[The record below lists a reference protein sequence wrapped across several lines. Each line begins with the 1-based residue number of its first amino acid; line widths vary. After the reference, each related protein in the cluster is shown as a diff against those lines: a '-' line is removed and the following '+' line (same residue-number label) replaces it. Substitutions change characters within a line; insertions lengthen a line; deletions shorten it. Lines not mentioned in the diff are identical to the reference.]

1 MRNKPQEPQL
11 PIFDLCVK
19 IVSDFEGTKYSTVT
33 GNFDNQGI
41 SCGVLQWNLGQ
52 GTLQS
57 YILNHVD
64 LMAYDYFPLPINKLT
79 ALPIHTAV
87 GWAKD
92 NMMDAFGSLTPK
104 WRSAWEKF
112 MSEPAIINQQKR
124 AIDKYFHQAKRIC
137 GALGF
142 SHNHRRAMA
151 FSFDVAVQ
159 NWSLNVELP
168 STSIG
173 HAENLITLYGADNAA
188 HWVMQQM
195 DEEKAALIIA
205 AHYKAMKC
213 NIKWRNDVFIRK
225 ATIAMGI
232 GIVHGKLYKFNK
244 LF

>member
-1 MRNKPQEPQL
+1 MSNSQHMPT
-11 PIFDLCVK
+11 IYDLCVQ
-19 IVSDFEGTKYSTVT
+19 ITSAFEGTTWSTVT
-33 GNFDNQGI
+33 NNFDGQGL
-41 SCGVLQWNLGQ
+41 SLGLLQYNIGQ
-52 GTLQS
+52 GTAQD

-64 LMAYDYFPLPINKLT
+64 LMMYDYFPVPINHLQKMEPSDAVKWCKDIMHDHLGQLKPEWKT
-79 ALPIHTAV
+79 AFERFL
-87 GWAKD
+87 
-92 NMMDAFGSLTPK
+92 
-104 WRSAWEKF
+104 
-112 MSEPAIINQQKR
+112 SEPSVINVQKR
-124 AIDKYFHQAKRIC
+124 AVDKYYHQAKKIC

-142 SHNHRRAMA
+142 PHDNRRAMA
-151 FSFDVAVQ
+151 FSFDLAVQ

-195 DEEKAALIIA
+195 DEENAALIIA